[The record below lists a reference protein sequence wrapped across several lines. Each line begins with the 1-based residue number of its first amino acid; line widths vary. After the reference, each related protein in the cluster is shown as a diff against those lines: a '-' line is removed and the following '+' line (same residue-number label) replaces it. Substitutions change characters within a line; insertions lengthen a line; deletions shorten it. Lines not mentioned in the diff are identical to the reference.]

1 MRDDNLELKVDGQ
14 KITANQYLENCLA
27 LKRGRNQQVIQNNGN
42 GNGNS
47 NGLRETIR
55 AFF

>member
-1 MRDDNLELKVDGQ
+1 MELKVDGQ